1 MAENFT
7 CSAQNLS
14 RNNATE
20 LAWTLQ
26 VGDGNR
32 QSVIVVAVFQFIFL
46 VVGIPSNIL
55 VIAAILKNKLL
66 SQPTHLLLLNL
77 AVSDLLVCVLV
88 MPFNI
93 VTALAGRFI
102 IGSTD
107 YVRCQFCQIFIITII
122 MMIFLSLFTVASMSV
137 DRIIY
142 IKYPL
147 KYPKIV
153 TFKRMIVVMLIAWTL
168 CIFIGLPPVFGVGE
182 IGYSKI
188 VGTCSIIL
196 HSSTREAYSVY
207 YICLLVCVAIFP
219 FITTVVANV
228 WLLFI
233 MLRFLWTKYNK
244 VMSNMKNFSSQSSLE
259 HIQSVHNI
267 ESKYNMQQIFLAKV
281 FGTIFVVNIVT
292 WIPTVFIALASGIVG
307 GDRIPPET
315 FSFIF
320 IMFLSQPAIHPIL
333 ETFLVTKV
341 RNSLSKC
348 ICCCRHERTQG
359 EFV

>member
-1 MAENFT
+1 MAERFT
-7 CSAQNLS
+7 CSVQNLS
-14 RNNATE
+14 RDNAAE
-20 LAWTLQ
+20 LVWTLQ
-26 VGDGNR
+26 VEDAHR
-32 QSVIVVAVFQFIFL
+32 RSVIVVAVFQFIFL

-66 SQPTHLLLLNL
+66 SHPTHLLLLNL

-93 VTALAGRFI
+93 VTALAGRFF

-107 YVRCQFCQIFIITII
+107 YVRCQFCQAFVITII
-122 MMIFLSLFTVASMSV
+122 IMIFLSLFTVAFMSV
-137 DRIIY
+137 DRLIY

-147 KYPKIV
+147 RYPKIV
-153 TFKRMIVVMLIAWTL
+153 TFKRMIVVMLIVWTISIL
-168 CIFIGLPPVFGVGE
+168 IGLPPVFGVGE

-207 YICLLVCVAIFP
+207 YICLMVCVAIFP
-219 FITTVVANV
+219 FIATIVANV

-244 VMSNMKNFSSQSSLE
+244 VMSNMKNFSQSSLE
-259 HIQSVHNI
+259 HVKSVRNI
-267 ESKYNMQQIFLAKV
+267 ESRHNMQQIFLAKV

-348 ICCCRHERTQG
+348 ICCCRHERTQE

>member
-1 MAENFT
+1 
-7 CSAQNLS
+7 
-14 RNNATE
+14 
-20 LAWTLQ
+20 
-26 VGDGNR
+26 
-32 QSVIVVAVFQFIFL
+32 
-46 VVGIPSNIL
+46 
-55 VIAAILKNKLL
+55 
-66 SQPTHLLLLNL
+66 
-77 AVSDLLVCVLV
+77 

-93 VTALAGRFI
+93 VTSLAGRFI

-107 YVRCQFCQIFIITII
+107 YVRCQFCHAFVITII
-122 MMIFLSLFTVASMSV
+122 IMIFLSLFTVASMSV
-137 DRIIY
+137 DRLIY

-147 KYPKIV
+147 RYPKIV

-196 HSSTREAYSVY
+196 YSSTSEAYSVY
-207 YICLLVCVAIFP
+207 YICLLACVAIFP

-244 VMSNMKNFSSQSSLE
+244 AMSNMNNFSSQSSLG
-259 HIQSVHNI
+259 HIKSVHNI

-281 FGTIFVVNIVT
+281 FGTIFVVNIVM

-341 RNSLSKC
+341 RKSLSKC
-348 ICCCRHERTQG
+348 ICCCRHERIQ
-359 EFV
+359 EEVV